1 MGWSSIGLDM
11 KPYDFGQIGPIP
23 LRSKFVG
30 KEFFRPIQKLI
41 FYREFREQFR
51 KLVLKGFY
59 DFRFFP
65 LFSGTVKLGTPVYRE
80 NCAKTAKMV
89 RPPTSPDQKIGLK
102 IENHKILLKL
112 DSGTYL

>member
-1 MGWSSIGLDM
+1 M

-23 LRSKFVG
+23 LRPKFVG

-51 KLVLKGFY
+51 KLVFFMIF
-59 DFRFFP
+59 DFS
-65 LFSGTVKLGTPVYRE
+65 LYSGTVKLGTPVYRE

-102 IENHKILLKL
+102 IENHKILLKM